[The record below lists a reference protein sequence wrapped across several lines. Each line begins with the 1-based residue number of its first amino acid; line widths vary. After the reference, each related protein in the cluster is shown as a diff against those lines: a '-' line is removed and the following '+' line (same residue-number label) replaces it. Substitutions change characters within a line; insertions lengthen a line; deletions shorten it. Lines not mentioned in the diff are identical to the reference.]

1 MEGFAGEA
9 LHAGDV
15 GVGGA
20 VQLADA
26 RDQEVGLEH
35 FTVAEL
41 DPPQAALRVRASTNV
56 DTPIPPDEP
65 LAQNPPAGAIL
76 DYFLGPARASTIFLD
91 ISDTQGR
98 LVRRF
103 CTTCKPDV
111 TMDELEKQHIP
122 LYWIRLPRILSTEPG
137 MHRWVWDLHYPAPV
151 SVRHEFPISAV
162 PGDTP
167 RVPQGPRAL
176 PGKYTIRLIVDSD
189 KPSQPVRAENPNIF
203 THDLTITMDPRVKA
217 SPAELEAMFKLQTRL
232 ARMMTASSE
241 AILQAR
247 SIREQ
252 LEKLTAQATGAA
264 SDAIKALDK
273 KIAAILDGSG
283 EPGAA
288 KPAEKN
294 LKAVNDDIYTL
305 YTAVDRADAAPT
317 PAQEKAASAIEADL
331 RPVMKRWEELKTTDL
346 AALNRQLKS
355 ASLPEIRNEIDTHL
369 EEEPAE
375 DLE

>member
-1 MEGFAGEA
+1 MID
-9 LHAGDV
+9 HASGPTR
-15 GVGGA
+15 GA
-20 VQLADA
+20 TS
-26 RDQEVGLEH
+26 G
-35 FTVAEL
+35 
-41 DPPQAALRVRASTNV
+41 
-56 DTPIPPDEP
+56 
-65 LAQNPPAGAIL
+65 AGASIIAAKRTERSSFATVSPTTTRRK
-76 DYFLGPARASTIFLD
+76 FLFKNPAS
-91 ISDTQGR
+91 
-98 LVRRF
+98 
-103 CTTCKPDV
+103 
-111 TMDELEKQHIP
+111 
-122 LYWIRLPRILSTEPG
+122 
-137 MHRWVWDLHYPAPV
+137 
-151 SVRHEFPISAV
+151 
-162 PGDTP
+162 
-167 RVPQGPRAL
+167 
-176 PGKYTIRLIVDSD
+176 
-189 KPSQPVRAENPNIF
+189 
-203 THDLTITMDPRVKA
+203 LTIKLDPRVKA

-283 EPGAA
+283 EPAAA